1 MKALF
6 VAIISS
12 KKFGLHTVTR
22 EILLICKEAGNV
34 HDRRAVAL
42 LKAEGTVIGHV
53 PREVSRIFWHY
64 LGHSGTIACEVTG
77 RRSMEKV

>member
-42 LKAEGTVIGHV
+42 LKADGTVDVHV
-53 PREVSRIFWHY
+53 PREVSRISWHY
-64 LGHSGTIACEVTG
+64 PGHGGKIS
-77 RRSMEKV
+77 